1 MSTPKSES
9 AFNLFTR
16 LRKSESTIDE
26 ILLKNKTV
34 TLIDI
39 SKGDLISAN
48 HVVYRVTKS
57 CLLESINKKHDDSE
71 EKVIVNK
78 SDEPSIIIFD
88 DMNAFSMMKFS
99 MILTKIELL
108 QNINIY
114 QTHEHHGLL
123 ALLKHIKTH
132 LAFNNNLKLIVIY
145 ASSNVDDILK
155 LISKCP
161 LKVTV
166 IVVANS
172 ISKQQS
178 NDCLSKPS
186 YQLLDCRTAGI
197 GLVVLKTHSYDMF
210 GSIKPKIGLTFE
222 KTQS

>member
-1 MSTPKSES
+1 MSTPKNES
-9 AFNLFTR
+9 ALNLFTR
-16 LRKSESTIDE
+16 LRESEPTIDE

-48 HVVYRVTKS
+48 HVVYRITKS
-57 CLLESINKKHDDSE
+57 CLLKSIDKNNDNSV

-78 SDEPSIIIFD
+78 PDEPSIIIFD
-88 DMNAFSMMKFS
+88 DMNAFSIMRFS
-99 MILTKIELL
+99 MILNKIELL
-108 QNINIY
+108 QNISIY
-114 QTHEHHGLL
+114 QTHEHHGFL
-123 ALLKHIKTH
+123 ALLRHIKTH
-132 LAFNNNLKLIVIY
+132 LAFNTNLKLIVIY

-155 LISKCP
+155 FISNCP

-172 ISKQQS
+172 ISKKQS

-186 YQLLDCRTAGI
+186 YQLLDCKSIGI
-197 GLVVLKTHSYDMF
+197 GKVSLKSDSYDII
-210 GSIKPKIGLTFE
+210 GEIKPKIGLAL
-222 KTQS
+222 KL